1 MIVGPHPLRGSLLH
15 LGQTVPVVLAQP
27 LMPNRSVEPLDI
39 GILLRLA
46 GLNVSQLD
54 TGLLR
59 PGGDGGTDVLRA
71 IVAPDCRR
79 FSPPLDDLLQRPD
92 DPLRGQGEVDLD
104 AQHFPAVVID
114 DVEGADAAA
123 VCQLV
128 VHEVH
133 GPALVGLG
141 RLLQRLWR
149 LPDKAF
155 AWLDAQVQLQLP
167 VHPVDPFVVPF

>member
-1 MIVGPHPLRGSLLH
+1 M
-15 LGQTVPVVLAQP
+15 
-27 LMPNRSVEPLDI
+27 
-39 GILLRLA
+39 
-46 GLNVSQLD
+46 
-54 TGLLR
+54 
-59 PGGDGGTDVLRA
+59 
-71 IVAPDCRR
+71 
-79 FSPPLDDLLQRPD
+79 
-92 DPLRGQGEVDLD
+92 
-104 AQHFPAVVID
+104 VID

-155 AWLDAQVQLQLP
+155 AWLD
-167 VHPVDPFVVPF
+167 VVGRVFTIGKTAINLGCETYKATT

>member
-27 LMPNRSVEPLDI
+27 LMPNRSVEPLDA
-39 GILLRLA
+39 GLLLRLA
-46 GLNVSQLD
+46 GLDISQLD
-54 TGLLR
+54 TGPLR
-59 PGGDGGTDVLRA
+59 PGGDGGTNVLRA

-92 DPLRGQGEVDLD
+92 DPLRRQGEVDLD
-104 AQHFPAVVID
+104 AQHFLAVVID

-128 VHEVH
+128 V
-133 GPALVGLG
+133 P
-141 RLLQRLWR
+141 
-149 LPDKAF
+149 
-155 AWLDAQVQLQLP
+155 
-167 VHPVDPFVVPF
+167 